1 MKPGEVSNFGFA
13 SSKRLVNP
21 DQDRSKK
28 LKRTTDPLV
37 VELTRED
44 NPLTILVTIP
54 VTEPS
59 ISLATSLTS
68 TASVSIT
75 FALRAGSGRSSAVIS
90 NGKSYV
96 RGEKKE
102 LAQRRRRRM
111 RRLDSL

>member
-1 MKPGEVSNFGFA
+1 M
-13 SSKRLVNP
+13 
-21 DQDRSKK
+21 
-28 LKRTTDPLV
+28 
-37 VELTRED
+37 ELTRED

-90 NGKSYV
+90 NGKSYA
-96 RGEKKE
+96 RGGKKRIGSAKKRE
-102 LAQRRRRRM
+102 NDGTGLTLGNSVKAI
-111 RRLDSL
+111 